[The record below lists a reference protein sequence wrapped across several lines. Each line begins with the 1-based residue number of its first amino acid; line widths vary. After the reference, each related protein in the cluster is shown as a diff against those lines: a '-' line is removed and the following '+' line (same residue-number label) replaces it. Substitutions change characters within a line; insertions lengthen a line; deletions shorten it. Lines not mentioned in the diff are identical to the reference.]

1 VPHFSQ
7 KQNLRMKARFTLL
20 AALFVAFFSAQAQ
33 TIPNAGFETWT
44 SPLNPDNWSTYSSAF
59 GFNLGLCAKDS
70 LDKVVGNNSV
80 RVYAD
85 SIPGQPAYGVIAGV
99 VATGTASAGAQGPKF
114 SGIPFA
120 YHADTLFFAY
130 KYTSPGNDTA
140 NVVISMTK
148 NGSGVFVNGYS
159 ALSVSLDTTSQWGLV
174 YIPLSTAYANA
185 TITPDTL
192 LLIFQSANRQQTK
205 GSTLHVDQV
214 FFSQSQTTGIE
225 DLNVTYNVSIFPNPV
240 SSELK
245 VQADVVGG
253 QIVIT
258 DLNGKLVRIRPLE
271 GPVTSVDMS
280 DVASGTYIYRIAD
293 KNNRFVKQD
302 KFNVVK

>member
-1 VPHFSQ
+1 
-7 KQNLRMKARFTLL
+7 MKARFTLL

-99 VATGTASAGAQGPKF
+99 VATGTASAGAQGPQFK
-114 SGIPFA
+114 GVPFA

-140 NVVISMTK
+140 SVVISMTK
-148 NGSGVFVNGYS
+148 NGSGIFVNGYS
-159 ALSVSLDTTSQWGLV
+159 AVSVSLDTTSEWGLV
-174 YIPLSTAYANA
+174 YIPLASAYANA

-192 LLIFQSANRQQTK
+192 LLIFQSANIQQTK

-214 FFSQSQTTGIE
+214 FFSQSEAPNGIE

-240 SSELK
+240 SNELN

-271 GPVTSVDMS
+271 GARTTVDLS